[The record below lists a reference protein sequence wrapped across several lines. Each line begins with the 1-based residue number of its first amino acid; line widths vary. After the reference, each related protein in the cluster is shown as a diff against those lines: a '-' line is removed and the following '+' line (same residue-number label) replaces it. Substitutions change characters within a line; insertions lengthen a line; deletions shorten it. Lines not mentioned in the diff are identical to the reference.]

1 MASHIMSSQCVV
13 AARRR
18 RFFAWPASLCALFLL
33 TVARAAEPTPPA
45 ITSQTGDLS
54 VYEGDR
60 VTLGV
65 VATGTVPL
73 NYLWSKDGT
82 NLITL
87 TNASITFTAVTTN
100 DAGMY
105 LVVVSNAV
113 GTATSQPARL
123 TVLPNVARILV
134 DLEDQNVVEGAF
146 AAVGVTVN
154 GAPPLYYF
162 WYKDGVYLTNV
173 FGPSILFAPVALTN
187 AGAYQVVVTNSLGAA
202 TSRVATVTVKP
213 NTPRQLRTLA
223 LEFPDAASLRVPVEF
238 AAQGDENALGFSVR
252 FNAGRLIEPEAAF
265 TDAARELLPQ
275 ATFVVDE
282 SEAAQGRLGFQVN
295 LPPGLTMPTQTF
307 RLVDLYFQV
316 PDANWYQ
323 VGLAFTSQPVP
334 LVATDATN
342 SPLPVLDF
350 IQPMFTAAPLPARPD
365 PQTGLFLQRLTL
377 VNPGAIRMDGVDVL
391 IRGLTSDSL
400 GKPIQLYNASGSTNG
415 VPFVYY
421 GPLLPGAVAELTA
434 EYYVPDRRTP
444 PTPDFEPRIVPTRR
458 YVASGGQVFAITTAR
473 FTNGV
478 FILDFQ
484 TLEGR
489 EYFIQ
494 YVNELNS
501 QAWQTA
507 VPGILGTGSRVQW
520 VDRGPPKTQSPPT
533 GQTSRFYRGMLMP

>member
-1 MASHIMSSQCVV
+1 MSSQCVV
-13 AARRR
+13 AACYRG
-18 RFFAWPASLCALFLL
+18 FFAWPAFLCALVLL
-33 TVARAAEPTPPA
+33 ACGRASEPTPPA

-54 VYEGDR
+54 AYAGDR
-60 VTLGV
+60 VTLSV
-65 VATGTVPL
+65 TATGSTPL
-73 NYLWSKDGT
+73 SYQWSKDGT
-82 NLITL
+82 NLVTL
-87 TNASITFTAVTTN
+87 TNASVTFTAVTTN
-100 DAGMY
+100 DAGSY
-105 LVVVSNAV
+105 RVVVSNAAGAAV
-113 GTATSQPARL
+113 SQPMQL

-134 DLEDQNVVEGAF
+134 DLEDQIVVEGDF

-154 GAPPLYYF
+154 GATPLYYF
-162 WYKDGVYLTNV
+162 WYKDGAYLSNV

-213 NTPRQLRTLA
+213 NTPRQLRTLG

-238 AAQGDENALGFSVR
+238 AAQGNENALGFSVQ
-252 FNAGRLIEPEAAF
+252 FNAGALIEPEAAF
-265 TDAARELLPQ
+265 TDAARELMPQ
-275 ATFVVDE
+275 AAFVVDE
-282 SEAAQGRLGFQVN
+282 SQAALGRLGFQVN

-316 PDANWYQ
+316 PEANWSQ
-323 VGLAFTSQPVP
+323 AGLAFASQPVP
-334 LVATDATN
+334 LAASDATN
-342 SPLPVLDF
+342 ALLPVLDF
-350 IQPMFTAAPLPARPD
+350 VRPQFLAAPLPARPD
-365 PQTGLFLQRLTL
+365 PQSGLFLQRLTL
-377 VNPGAIRMDGVDVL
+377 INPGAIKLDGVDVL
-391 IRGLTSDSL
+391 VRGLTNDSL

-421 GPLLPGAVAELTA
+421 GPLPAGGSAELTV
-434 EYYVPDRRTP
+434 EYYVPDRRTL
-444 PTPDFEPRIVPTRR
+444 PTPEYEPRIVPTRR

-473 FTNGV
+473 FLNGV

-484 TLEGR
+484 TLAGR

-494 YVNELNS
+494 YVNDLNS

-533 GQTSRFYRGMLMP
+533 SQTSRFYRGMLMP

>member
-1 MASHIMSSQCVV
+1 MSSQCVV

-18 RFFAWPASLCALFLL
+18 GFFAWPALLCALALL
-33 TVARAAEPTPPA
+33 AVGRASEPTPPV

-54 VYEGDR
+54 AYEGDR

-65 VATGTVPL
+65 TATGTAPL
-73 NYLWSKDGT
+73 SYLWSKDGT
-82 NLITL
+82 NLVTL
-87 TNASITFTAVTTN
+87 TNASITITAVTTN
-100 DAGMY
+100 DVGVY
-105 LVVVSNAV
+105 QVVVSNAV
-113 GTATSQPARL
+113 GTATSQPMQL
-123 TVLPNVARILV
+123 TALPNVARILV
-134 DLEDQNVVEGAF
+134 DLEDQTVVEGAF

-154 GAPPLYYF
+154 GATPLYYF
-162 WYKDGVYLTNV
+162 WYKDGIYLTNV

-213 NTPRQLRTLA
+213 NTLRQLRTSA

-238 AAQGDENALGFSVR
+238 AAQGNENALGFSVR
-252 FNAGRLIEPEAAF
+252 FNAEVLLEPAAAF
-265 TDAARELLPQ
+265 TDAARALLPL

-282 SEAAQGRLGFQVN
+282 SEAPYGRLGFRVN

-316 PDANWYQ
+316 PDANWFLA
-323 VGLAFTSQPVP
+323 GLAFASQPVP
-334 LVATDATN
+334 LAATDATN
-342 SPLPVLDF
+342 APLPVLDF
-350 IQPMFTAAPLPARPD
+350 VQPQFTAGPLPARPD
-365 PQTGLFLQRLTL
+365 PQSGLFLQRLTL
-377 VNPGAIRMDGVDVL
+377 INAGAIKMDGVDVL
-391 IRGLTSDSL
+391 VRGLTNDSL

-415 VPFVYY
+415 VPFVHY
-421 GPLLPGAVAELTA
+421 GPLPAGGSAELIA
-434 EYYVPDRRTP
+434 EYYVPDRRTL
-444 PTPDFEPRIVPTRR
+444 PTPEYEPRIVPTRL

-494 YVNELNS
+494 YVNDLNS

-520 VDRGPPKTQSPPT
+520 VDRGPPKTQSAPT
-533 GQTSRFYRGMLMP
+533 NQTSRFYRGMLMP

>member
-1 MASHIMSSQCVV
+1 MSSQCVV

-18 RFFAWPASLCALFLL
+18 RFFAWPASLCALVLL

-45 ITSQTGDLS
+45 ITSQIGDLS
-54 VYEGDR
+54 AYEGDR

-65 VATGTVPL
+65 VATGTAPL
-73 NYLWSKDGT
+73 SYQWSKDGT

-100 DAGMY
+100 DAGIY
-105 LVVVSNAV
+105 QVVVSNAV

-323 VGLAFTSQPVP
+323 AGLAFTGQPVP
-334 LVATDATN
+334 LAATDVTN

-391 IRGLTSDSL
+391 VRGLTNDSL

-494 YVNELNS
+494 YVDDLNS

-533 GQTSRFYRGMLMP
+533 SQTSRFYRGMLMP